1 MPELASSTKPSRSR
15 SRLTLPVSTG
25 EGSTG
30 VEVIGVLNSPADLP
44 DNGSASPDVRRNSK
58 SESRWKV
65 PPTSRFKK
73 SDSAST
79 RQPRLSRTL
88 KRPVSFRDLHED
100 DGKYFWLLYK
110 LGKLEIFEK
119 ELNVNDF
126 RQTLWNYIFKI
137 YDFVWVLEAKTLK
150 GYQPAGFV
158 FGKILG
164 PINEIGDML
173 WMPWATERN
182 KLESSVNFLNDMR
195 KTTTLVWQ
203 CEAQDREFFT
213 HVCRYGIARRVGT
226 LILPDKQLMEF
237 QTRI

>member
-25 EGSTG
+25 ADSTG
-30 VEVIGVLNSPADLP
+30 AEVIGVQNSQADSH
-44 DNGSASPDVRRNSK
+44 DKDSASPDVPRNSK
-58 SESRWKV
+58 SESRWKDQ
-65 PPTSRFKK
+65 PTSRFRK

-126 RQTLWNYIFKI
+126 RKSLWTYIFKV
-137 YDFVWVLEAKTLK
+137 YNYVWVLEAKTAK
-150 GYQPAGFV
+150 GYQPTGFL
-158 FGKILG
+158 FGKMLG
-164 PINEIGDML
+164 PIIEIGDMIWL
-173 WMPWATERN
+173 PWATDRN
-182 KLESSVNFLNDMR
+182 KLESLVNFL
-195 KTTTLVWQ
+195 
-203 CEAQDREFFT
+203 
-213 HVCRYGIARRVGT
+213 
-226 LILPDKQLMEF
+226 
-237 QTRI
+237 